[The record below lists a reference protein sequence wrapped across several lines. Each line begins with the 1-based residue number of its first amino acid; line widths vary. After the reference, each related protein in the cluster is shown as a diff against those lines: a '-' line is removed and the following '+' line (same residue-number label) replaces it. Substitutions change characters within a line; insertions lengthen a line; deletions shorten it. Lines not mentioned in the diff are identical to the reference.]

1 MTKIEGEKK
10 RPATIQKGA
19 LMEHFADIQKPDME
33 TIVDREK
40 LAVPITNMASLH
52 LRKKAEWLS
61 ERKKINAHQFRKDH
75 MCLLALSCN
84 LLMELPKNVKP
95 LLTDE
100 QEAICH
106 ARWLTTASGY
116 LRLLI
121 FNACRLDIGERS

>member
-61 ERKKINAHQFRKDH
+61 DRKKINAHQFRKD
-75 MCLLALSCN
+75 MCLLALSCK
-84 LLMELPKNVKP
+84 LLMELPENVKP
-95 LLTDE
+95 LLADE

-116 LRLLI
+116 LRFLI
-121 FNACRLDIGERS
+121 FNA